1 MKGFRKMD
9 EMEKHITLKS
19 LKITYAYTIIFL
31 FIWVVIEYII
41 NRTTSNLAFFLLIT
55 QNLVLIF
62 SQVYFKN
69 KMGIPNKK

>member
-9 EMEKHITLKS
+9 EMEKYITLKC

-41 NRTTSNLAFFLLIT
+41 NRTTSNLTFFLLIT

-69 KMGIPNKK
+69 KIGDSK